1 MNLGTNSKLDTSRK
15 TAGTGRN
22 NNSVFFDC
30 LFDFFFWENQRILLE
45 VLYRHL
51 DGGLVIGGEITPG
64 ELNHQK
70 LFPHGDSS

>member
-30 LFDFFFWENQRILLE
+30 LFDFFFLGEPENFVGGPVQASGWG
-45 VLYRHL
+45 VSYRRRNNSRRAESPK
-51 DGGLVIGGEITPG
+51 IIPAW
-64 ELNHQK
+64 
-70 LFPHGDSS
+70 